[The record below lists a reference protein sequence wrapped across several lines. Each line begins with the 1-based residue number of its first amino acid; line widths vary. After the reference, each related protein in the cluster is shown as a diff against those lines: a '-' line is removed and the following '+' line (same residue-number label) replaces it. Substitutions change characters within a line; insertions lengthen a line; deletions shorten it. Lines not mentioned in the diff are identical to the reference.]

1 MSLKI
6 SDDYLIGF
14 VEGEGMFYVGVVP
27 ARGTSRNKSGW
38 QIIYFLKV
46 SQNPKGKIVLDYF
59 KKRLGCG
66 YLKANANSNS
76 RDNTL
81 AYVVRDLPSIRDKI
95 IPFFDNKLIV
105 KKNDFIK
112 FKKVIELVSEKKHL
126 TKQGLVKIIDLA
138 YSMNSQKRKL
148 TKNVIIKNI
157 KI

>member
-1 MSLKI
+1 
-6 SDDYLIGF
+6 
-14 VEGEGMFYVGVVP
+14 MFYVGVVP

>member
-14 VEGEGMFYVGVVP
+14 AEGEGMFYVGIVP
-27 ARGTSRNKSGW
+27 ARGTSRNRSGW
-38 QIIYFLKV
+38 QIIYFFKV
-46 SQNPKGKIVLDYF
+46 SQNPKGKVVLDYF

-76 RDNTL
+76 RDKSL
-81 AYVVRDLPSIRDKI
+81 AFVVRNLDSIKSKV
-95 IPFFDNKLIV
+95 IPFFDNKLII
-105 KKNDFIK
+105 KRKDFEK
-112 FKKVIELVSEKKHL
+112 FKKVIELVDQKKHL
-126 TKQGLVKIIDLA
+126 KKDGLVEIIDLA

-148 TKNVIIKNI
+148 TKTQIIKDI